1 MVQQL
6 TDAILRKYKKNWEKF
21 FVIAI
26 SGSVSVGKSTIAKQ
40 LAESLK
46 KSFPGLTLSI
56 MSVDS
61 FIYPNRV
68 LQERGIFNQKGFPES
83 YDLKA
88 LSSKIAE
95 LRSGKDQIEIPLYR
109 QEINDIDASQTVIVK
124 RPKILI
130 VEGVTALRLK
140 KTDYA
145 IYIDADEKNIYQWF
159 LKRTLSF
166 IRENRQIPGSFYY
179 SLSKKPV
186 TEIMSLIQQTWT
198 QTNLKNLKTYIEPQ
212 KSNADAIIHK
222 KQNHEIDRIIFQK

>member
-1 MVQQL
+1 MQQL

-21 FVIAI
+21 FVVTLT
-26 SGSVSVGKSTIAKQ
+26 GSVSVGKSTISKQ
-40 LAESLK
+40 LAQSLER
-46 KSFPGLTLSI
+46 SFPGLTVSI

-83 YDLKA
+83 YDLQA
-88 LSSKIAE
+88 LSTKITD
-95 LRSGKDQIEIPLYR
+95 LRAGQDQIEIPLYR

-140 KTDYA
+140 NADYA
-145 IYIDADEKNIYQWF
+145 IYIDADEKDIYQWF
-159 LKRTLSF
+159 LKRTLAF

-179 SLSKKPV
+179 TLSKKPV
-186 TEIMSLIQQTWT
+186 TEIMSLIQKTWI

-212 KSNADAIIHK
+212 KSKTDAIIHK
-222 KQNHEIDRIIFQK
+222 KQNHEIDRITFQK